1 MQKKMLCHGGDRY
14 RHPNTIDFSANCN
27 CFGMPDEV
35 RKAAIEGVE
44 QSIYY
49 PDPVSEQV
57 RRALANYESVE
68 PAQVLCGNGASELIM
83 TLARALE
90 VKRVL
95 LISPD
100 FSEYERAF
108 RTAKSEIEYFELK
121 RENAFAWSDD
131 FLQELKQTKAD
142 CVVFSNPHNPTG
154 GVMSPAIL
162 KEVIMLTAERGC
174 RLVIDECFMEFAKSY
189 ENYSAK
195 QFLSQNKHLVILKAF
210 TKTFSCPGLRIG
222 YLLSADGQ
230 LIDRCNDNLP
240 EWNLSLAAQYA
251 AIAATGEKEWLL
263 KTTEIIREERV
274 RVSGKLRELGLT
286 VYDSEVNY
294 IFFSG
299 PKGLYE
305 KSLKQGFLIRD
316 CANYRG
322 LTDGDYRICVR
333 KQEENERLL
342 MMFAKERKR
351 KE

>member
-1 MQKKMLCHGGDRY
+1 MQEKMLCHGGDRY

-35 RKAAIEGVE
+35 KKAAIEGAE

-49 PDPVSEQV
+49 PDPICEKM
-57 RRALANYESVE
+57 REAIANYESVA
-68 PAQVLCGNGASELIM
+68 PSQVLCGNGASELIM
-83 TLARALE
+83 TLTRVLE
-90 VKRVL
+90 VKQVL
-95 LISPD
+95 LITPD

-121 RENAFAWSDD
+121 RENKFKWSED

-154 GVMSPAIL
+154 GVMSPEIL
-162 KEVIMLTAERGC
+162 KEVIKLTAERGM
-174 RLVIDECFMEFAKSY
+174 RLVIDECFMEFAENY

-195 QFLSQNKHLVILKAF
+195 QFLSQKKHLIIIKAF

-222 YLLSADGQ
+222 YVLSADEQ
-230 LIDRCNDNLP
+230 LMNISNDYLP
-240 EWNLSLAAQYA
+240 EWNLSLPAQYA
-251 AIAATGEKEWLL
+251 AIAATGEKEWLID
-263 KTTEIIREERV
+263 TTEKIREERIWF
-274 RVSGKLRELGLT
+274 SGKLRELGLT
-286 VYDSEVNY
+286 VYDSGVNY

-305 KSLKQGFLIRD
+305 KSLKHGFLIRD

-322 LTDGDYRICVR
+322 LTGGDYRICVR
-333 KQEENERLL
+333 KHEENERLL
-342 MMFAKERKR
+342 MMLAKEQKR
-351 KE
+351 EE